1 MMVCMVYFSL
11 YINHNNTPCIMQR
24 IATPC
29 FNGELSLVHQGI
41 AALCYDRTRIK
52 MGQQQ
57 DVEERAS
64 QEEQRQE
71 ISYDAAAAAATRATA
86 EAAAHAADD
95 PVVRVAFIFSLHG
108 SLTLAGV

>member
-57 DVEERAS
+57 DERHEVWKRELKAIEERRGGLIERQKAIIKQS
-64 QEEQRQE
+64 QKC
-71 ISYDAAAAAATRATA
+71 
-86 EAAAHAADD
+86 
-95 PVVRVAFIFSLHG
+95 
-108 SLTLAGV
+108 GVGVMNGVII